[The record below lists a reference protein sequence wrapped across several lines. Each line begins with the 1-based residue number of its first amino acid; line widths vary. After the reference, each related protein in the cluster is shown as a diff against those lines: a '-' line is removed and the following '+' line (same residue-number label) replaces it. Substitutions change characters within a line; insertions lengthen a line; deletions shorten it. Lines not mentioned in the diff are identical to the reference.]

1 MGKEHVHFN
10 VCLGKKMISDGIA
23 RQIGPFPISKGP
35 INQSLYQA

>member
-1 MGKEHVHFN
+1 MKFDFVI
-10 VCLGKKMISDGIA
+10 GKKMISDGIA